1 MAASYNLNSSV
12 VLSDGKKFPIF
23 GLGTWKSKPG
33 QVETAVKKAL
43 EIGYRHIDC
52 AHVYGNEKEVG
63 EALRYGLETLK
74 IPREEL
80 FITSKLWNT
89 FHQPEDVEP
98 ACRTTLANLGLD
110 YLDLYLIHWPTG
122 LKKPEDISNLF
133 PKDENDVLI
142 YDAVDP
148 TETWMAMETLVSKGL
163 CKSIGLSNFNSVQI
177 DDVLKRGTIK
187 PVTNQVECHPYLPQE
202 KLLKFC
208 QERNIYL
215 TAYSPLASPD
225 RPWARPEEPVLMD
238 EPKLAE
244 IAKKY
249 NKSVAQI
256 LIRWILQRGI
266 VVIPKS
272 VTPSRIEEN
281 SQVFDFNL
289 ESADMEVIASF
300 ARPDGRL
307 VVPKI
312 DGKPRDA
319 KHPHFP
325 FNIEF

>member
-33 QVETAVKKAL
+33 QVESAVKKAL

-74 IPREEL
+74 VGILNQNYVIFKSNKHLKKNLIYLVQFQIPREEL

-148 TETWMAMETLVSKGL
+148 TETWLAMETLVSKGL

-177 DDVLKRGTIK
+177 DDVLKRGT
-187 PVTNQVECHPYLPQE
+187 VSSQS
-202 KLLKFC
+202 
-208 QERNIYL
+208 NIYIFVQ
-215 TAYSPLASPD
+215 
-225 RPWARPEEPVLMD
+225 E
-238 EPKLAE
+238 
-244 IAKKY
+244 
-249 NKSVAQI
+249 
-256 LIRWILQRGI
+256 I
-266 VVIPKS
+266 VVTYVYFQNFVAYLFIS
-272 VTPSRIEEN
+272 S
-281 SQVFDFNL
+281 D
-289 ESADMEVIASF
+289 
-300 ARPDGRL
+300 
-307 VVPKI
+307 
-312 DGKPRDA
+312 
-319 KHPHFP
+319 
-325 FNIEF
+325 